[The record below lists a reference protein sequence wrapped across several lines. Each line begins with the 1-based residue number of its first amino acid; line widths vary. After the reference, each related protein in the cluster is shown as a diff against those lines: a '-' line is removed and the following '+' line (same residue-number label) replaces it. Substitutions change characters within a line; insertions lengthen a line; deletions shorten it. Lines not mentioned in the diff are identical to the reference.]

1 MAKSYFLVFMALL
14 LASAALHVSCK
25 TSTQEPAFTE
35 TGGVNHH
42 EFSGSDQVHRM
53 AVEEHL
59 DYHDPGANNPP
70 PHAL

>member
-1 MAKSYFLVFMALL
+1 MAKSYLLVFMALL

-25 TSTQEPAFTE
+25 SSTQELAFTE

-42 EFSGSDQVHRM
+42 DFSGSDQVHRM

-59 DYHDPGANNPP
+59 DYEGPGANNPP